1 MNNFITAEEAKE
13 NVRLHFL
20 DVFHTAIKL
29 CSDQEDNYED
39 LLETICWAVRRES
52 HLGHSMMSILVN
64 ATASVEEAIE
74 ISNKS
79 EYGPCDLLYV
89 NSFLSPVLAELPP
102 HPTNATAPTINANAN
117 TLAFFHFPK
126 FIFLSPCLI

>member
-1 MNNFITAEEAKE
+1 MINFVTAEEAKE
-13 NVRLHFL
+13 NVRLHSL

-64 ATASVEEAIE
+64 ATASVEEAID
-74 ISNKS
+74 IYKMV
-79 EYGPCDLLYV
+79 D
-89 NSFLSPVLAELPP
+89 FLKKQGFVAFVAGSVGNNQVEL
-102 HPTNATAPTINANAN
+102 IVEW
-117 TLAFFHFPK
+117 
-126 FIFLSPCLI
+126 

>member
-13 NVRLHFL
+13 NVRLHSL

-29 CSDQEDNYED
+29 GSDQEDNYED

-64 ATASVEEAIE
+64 ATASVEEAID
-74 ISNKS
+74 IYKMV
-79 EYGPCDLLYV
+79 D
-89 NSFLSPVLAELPP
+89 FLKKQGFVAFVAGSVGNNQVEL
-102 HPTNATAPTINANAN
+102 IVEW
-117 TLAFFHFPK
+117 
-126 FIFLSPCLI
+126 

>member
-13 NVRLHFL
+13 NVRLHSL

-64 ATASVEEAIE
+64 ATASVEEAID
-74 ISNKS
+74 IYKMV
-79 EYGPCDLLYV
+79 D
-89 NSFLSPVLAELPP
+89 FLKKQGFAAFVAGSVGNNQVEL
-102 HPTNATAPTINANAN
+102 IVEW
-117 TLAFFHFPK
+117 
-126 FIFLSPCLI
+126 

>member
-13 NVRLHFL
+13 NVRLHSL

-52 HLGHSMMSILVN
+52 HLGHSMMSILIN
-64 ATASVEEAIE
+64 ATASVEEAID
-74 ISNKS
+74 IYKMV
-79 EYGPCDLLYV
+79 D
-89 NSFLSPVLAELPP
+89 FLKKQGFVAFVAGSVGNNQVEL
-102 HPTNATAPTINANAN
+102 IVEW
-117 TLAFFHFPK
+117 
-126 FIFLSPCLI
+126 

>member
-1 MNNFITAEEAKE
+1 MINFITAEEAKE
-13 NVRLHFL
+13 NVRLHSL

-64 ATASVEEAIE
+64 ATASVEEAID
-74 ISNKS
+74 IYKMV
-79 EYGPCDLLYV
+79 D
-89 NSFLSPVLAELPP
+89 FLKKQGFVAFVAGSVGNNQVEL
-102 HPTNATAPTINANAN
+102 IV
-117 TLAFFHFPK
+117 K
-126 FIFLSPCLI
+126 W

>member
-1 MNNFITAEEAKE
+1 MNDFITAEEAKE
-13 NVRLHFL
+13 NVRLHSL

-64 ATASVEEAIE
+64 ATASVEEAID
-74 ISNKS
+74 IYKMV
-79 EYGPCDLLYV
+79 D
-89 NSFLSPVLAELPP
+89 FLKKQGFVAFVTGSVGNNQVEL
-102 HPTNATAPTINANAN
+102 IVEW
-117 TLAFFHFPK
+117 
-126 FIFLSPCLI
+126 